1 MNENIYYTIQQV
13 AEHTGLSKQV
23 IRKWE
28 DRYALITPVRLENG
42 YRAYSPAEVQTI
54 TAVNN
59 LVQSGHTVK
68 QAIAIWRNQ
77 LGAVAQ
83 KPADILT
90 ALIDAGYNGDDVTI
104 TKLLQQ
110 AQQSIGIERLLNAVI
125 VPFLEEVGQ
134 LWCSRQWG
142 EYQEA
147 VSSIAVRDFLA
158 NIRRTIHVPTEA
170 PLVLGSCLPGERHE
184 IPVHILLVQCML
196 KGYRTLMLGQSP
208 APTAIQEMV
217 ALTKPSIVLLSATTD
232 IPFAKNTDLLRSF
245 DEFASQHPHIKF
257 CIGGAGAAHAITI
270 SPVHHLIFT
279 QTIDDIFNAAH

>member
-1 MNENIYYTIQQV
+1 MNDNIYYTIQQV
-13 AEHTGLSKQV
+13 AQQTGLSKQV

-28 DRYALITPVRLENG
+28 DRYALITPHRLENG

-54 TAVNN
+54 IEVNN

-77 LGAVAQ
+77 LVHVTQ
-83 KPADILT
+83 QPADVLT

-104 TKLLQQ
+104 TQLLQQ
-110 AQQSIGIERLLNAVI
+110 AQQSIGIEKLLNAVI

-134 LWCSRQWG
+134 LWCSHHWG

-147 VSSIAVRDFLA
+147 VASNAVRDFLA
-158 NIRRTIHVPTEA
+158 NIRRTIHVPTDA

-208 APTAIQEMV
+208 APTAIQETV
-217 ALTKPSIVLLSATTD
+217 ALTKPAIVLLSATTD
-232 IPFAKNTDLLRSF
+232 IPFANNTDLLRTF
-245 DEFASQHPHIKF
+245 DEFASQNPHITF
-257 CIGGAGAAHAITI
+257 CIGGAGTAQAIAI
-270 SPVHHLIFT
+270 SPVHTMIFT
-279 QTIDDIFNAAH
+279 QTIDDIFKAAH